1 MERKTILVTG
11 IGGNVAQGVLRNI
24 LSLNLDI
31 NIIGVDIS
39 PFTAG
44 NHLCNRTY
52 VVPYAYDEGYITT
65 IKGIIEKEKVEV
77 VIPTTDYEVYYLSSN
92 KEELNTTI
100 AASDADTAKIY
111 LDKYLTYQH
120 HQKLQI
126 PFAQSWLPGE
136 FNNEVSDIIIKPREG
151 RGSKNIHINPANPQS
166 FSDEFVIQPLHKGIE
181 ITTAFY
187 VKLDGTL
194 HGLFTME
201 RELANGATSKSI
213 TTKKYDAELEKI
225 IQKMIMGNGLYGSIN
240 LQSMVDDKANV
251 MPFEINCRIS
261 GTNSIRHNLG
271 FQDVKYT
278 IQEYLLNQ
286 QPDAIKAIDGV
297 AVRMLSDVIYPNATS
312 TDQLNNNTSPH
323 ILY

>member
-44 NHLCNRTY
+44 NHLCSRTY
-52 VVPYAYDEGYITT
+52 VVPYAYDGQYIST
-65 IKGIIEKEKVEV
+65 IKSIIEKEKVDV
-77 VIPTTDYEVYYLSSN
+77 VIPTTDYEVFYLTSN
-92 KEELNTTI
+92 KAKLSTTI
-100 AASDADTAKIY
+100 AASDTDMAKIY

-126 PFAQSWLPGE
+126 PFAQSWLPSE
-136 FNNEVSDIIIKPREG
+136 YKNEGSDVIVKPREG
-151 RGSKNIHINPANPQS
+151 RGSKNIHINPANPQG
-166 FSDEFVIQPLHKGIE
+166 FSDEYVIQPLYKGIE

-187 VKLDGTL
+187 VKRDGTL

-213 TTKKYDAELEKI
+213 TTKKYDVELEKI
-225 IQKMIMGNGLYGSIN
+225 IRKMIAPKGLNGSIN
-240 LQSMVDDKANV
+240 IQSIVDDKGKII
-251 MPFEINCRIS
+251 PFEINCRVS

-271 FQDVKYT
+271 FKDVKYT

-286 QPDAIKAIDGV
+286 QPDEIKPIDGI
-297 AVRMLSDVIYPNATS
+297 AVRMLSDVIYLNATS

>member
-11 IGGNVAQGVLRNI
+11 IGGNVAQGALRNI

-52 VVPYAYDEGYITT
+52 VVPYAYDENYIPT
-65 IKGIIEKEKVEV
+65 IKGIIETEKVDV
-77 VIPTTDYEVYYLSSN
+77 VIPTTDYEVYYLALN
-92 KEELNTTI
+92 KAALNTTI
-100 AASDADTAKIY
+100 AASAADIAKIY

-120 HQKLQI
+120 HRKLQI
-126 PFAQSWLPGE
+126 PFAQSWLPSE
-136 FNNEVSDIIIKPREG
+136 YKNEVDDIIVKPREG
-151 RGSKNIHINPANPQS
+151 RGSKNIHFNPPNPQS

-187 VKLDGTL
+187 VKRDGTL

-201 RELANGATSKSI
+201 RELANGATSKSN
-213 TTKKYDAELEKI
+213 TTKKHDAELERI
-225 IQKMIMGNGLYGSIN
+225 IKKMIAHKGLYGSIN
-240 LQSMVDDKANV
+240 LQSIVDDKGQV
-251 MPFEINCRIS
+251 IPFEINCRIS

-271 FQDVKYT
+271 FRDVEYT

-286 QPDAIKAIDGV
+286 RPNAIKAIDGV
-297 AVRMLSDVIYPNATS
+297 AVRMLCDVIYPNATS
-312 TDQLNNNTSPH
+312 THQLNNNTSPH

>member
-11 IGGNVAQGVLRNI
+11 IGGNVAQGALRNI

-39 PFTAG
+39 AFTAG

-52 VVPYAYDEGYITT
+52 VVPYAYDEQYIPI
-65 IKGIIEKEKVEV
+65 IKNIIDKEKVDV
-77 VIPTTDYEVYYLSSN
+77 VIPTTDYEGYYLSLN
-92 KEELNTTI
+92 KHVLNSI
-100 AASDADTAKIY
+100 VAASDAEISKIY
-111 LDKYLTYQH
+111 LDKYLTYLH
-120 HQKLQI
+120 HQKFKI

-136 FNNEVSDIIIKPREG
+136 FKNEVKDIIVKPREG
-151 RGSKNIHINPANPQS
+151 RGSRNIHINPANLQN
-166 FSDEFVIQPLHKGIE
+166 FSDEYLIQPLYKGIE

-187 VKLDGTL
+187 VKRDGTL

-201 RELANGATSKSI
+201 RELANGITAKSVA
-213 TTKKYDAELEKI
+213 TKKYDAELENI
-225 IQKMIMGNGLYGSIN
+225 IKKMIAAKGLYGSIN
-240 LQSMVDDKANV
+240 LQSIVNDQGNV
-251 MPFEINCRIS
+251 IPFEINCRIS

-286 QPDAIKAIDGV
+286 QPDKVKAIDGI
-297 AVRMLSDVIYPNATS
+297 AVRMFCDVIYPKATG
-312 TDQLNNNTSPH
+312 TDELNNNTSPH

>member
-1 MERKTILVTG
+1 MEKKTILVTG
-11 IGGNVAQGVLRNI
+11 IGGNVAQGALRNI

-31 NIIGVDIS
+31 YIIGVDIS
-39 PFTAG
+39 AFTSG

-52 VVPYAYDEGYITT
+52 VVPYAYDEQYIPA
-65 IKGIIEKEKVEV
+65 IKSIIEKEKVDV
-77 VIPTTDYEVYYLSSN
+77 IIPTTDYEVYYLSLN
-92 KEELNTTI
+92 KATLNVTI
-100 AASDADTAKIY
+100 AASDAEIAKIY

-136 FNNEVSDIIIKPREG
+136 YKNEARDIIVKPREG
-151 RGSKNIHINPANPQS
+151 RGSKNIHINPVNPQS
-166 FSDEFVIQPLHKGIE
+166 FSDEFVIQPLYKGIE

-187 VKLDGTL
+187 VKRDGTL

-213 TTKKYDAELEKI
+213 TTKKYDAQLESI
-225 IQKMIMGNGLYGSIN
+225 INKMIATKGLYGSIN
-240 LQSMVDDKANV
+240 IQSIVDDKGSV
-251 MPFEINCRIS
+251 IPFEINCRIS

-278 IQEYLLNQ
+278 IQEYLLDQ
-286 QPDAIKAIDGV
+286 QPDAIHAIDGI
-297 AVRMLSDVIYPNATS
+297 AVRMLTDVIYPNAT
-312 TDQLNNNTSPH
+312 TTNQLNNVTSPH